1 MIKIVSHYKLQEFVL
16 DDNGSAG
23 DTSDD
28 YFIKDV
34 GAPMAY
40 SADMTASLA
49 MLNNMPFD
57 AYAPNQ
63 DVNLY
68 LGQDLLDAGFVQL
81 IQWMHQRFTGYLV
94 MIAIMI
100 PL

>member
-1 MIKIVSHYKLQEFVL
+1 MTMARK
-16 DDNGSAG
+16 

-68 LGQDLLDAGFVQL
+68 LGQDLLDAGFVPVDTMDASKVYGL
-81 IQWMHQRFTGYLV
+81 FGNDSNNDTVIDDYTLHSYEEVTEHM
-94 MIAIMI
+94 
-100 PL
+100 